1 MPAAHHACRSCCIAQ
16 QRPQSRER
24 LDARKRLARIVRA
37 AGTAVALVPPRA
49 QARPRWMP
57 SVKTVAKMSSK
68 KEAKAPPMNQKLPSA
83 KEAAM
88 AVANP
93 KAKVPAERR
102 EHGM

>member
-1 MPAAHHACRSCCIAQ
+1 
-16 QRPQSRER
+16 
-24 LDARKRLARIVRA
+24 
-37 AGTAVALVPPRA
+37 
-49 QARPRWMP
+49 MP
-57 SVKTVAKMSSK
+57 SVQTVAKMSSK

-102 EHGM
+102 EHEM